1 MDTQEQNKEA
11 YTNDNNGVSSRS
23 TVVAIDSLAMT
34 AIPHESTL
42 QSSKAASVEDATA
55 LPADSP
61 LSTAAPIDVSTQQSR
76 PLEGQVEEETSH
88 APTQS
93 AAFAIS
99 PISSLSPS
107 TSQLPLPPSTLQ
119 LSLPPEGYTNIPNDH
134 PIVRGNNPSP
144 SPIPDTTQTTP
155 ASLSPGPGL
164 TLRSRL
170 RPLSVI
176 IDLTS
181 SPAGPSEP
189 PAYVEQYQLQTMT
202 SSSYETRPS
211 SSLSTRQQLQHQH
224 QHRGSLS
231 FTPEPIVTSITGTS
245 GPGAG
250 TGAES
255 QLSPSTPIPVSA
267 SINLSL
273 SGYRRPF
280 LEEDELPDYISLTE
294 TNLPF
299 TLPSARSITYKVSVT
314 QGPAEFQQPQQG
326 SQQDASSSPLSPI
339 PHEPI
344 LGHQRSTSEAGPSTA
359 VIVQDVAIPNTPGDE
374 AEPNHIQGGMDQEV
388 SRRPGAW
395 TMEYWVGDTILYLC
409 YLMDP
414 KMSAIT
420 ELIPR
425 NRSANTTTPSR
436 IPNPFILAGSSRPF
450 AATNTDADPIT
461 TMTTQDIGQP
471 PIAVSV
477 DIPQTIPQDIT
488 AAGTGTGTESNDG
501 NDSENE
507 EMERVPTGH
516 IRGGPPPISRTRYN
530 TTRPF
535 VIPQLTASS
544 LTVTRRRVTM
554 PIPPRNSVTP
564 ASTAVPNDATTEE
577 HTTTEEQGASGSTS
591 VSAAG
596 AEGSGP
602 QEAVSPV
609 TTPASS
615 SVADQST
622 SAPAQDANFNANEP
636 VAESPA
642 TAAGPL
648 PAVRHIR
655 INDGYPG
662 EEADAILAHSMARM
676 GVPGDRSNSQGHAYN
691 NALTSEFY
699 KVPSFAFVS
708 AEDPQT
714 WVWWSTHHENN
725 LQRCRQEGPNE
736 EVMMWWRTR
745 FDDDATESKERRKQ
759 HKKERRMGLRPS
771 ENKTLKERWRRF
783 WSLKSSVPYRES
795 MEVTMR
801 VRGLYYAW
809 REESYTGDE
818 EMNDI
823 QILTSS
829 PPRFFRL
836 VRDDSLVMGQ
846 RVKGGPVAEVVI
858 HGSSDAGPLAAAAG
872 RGDALGGGA
881 PSHFVGGGESTHM
894 TETLDAPPYGPIPS
908 IRSDGSSITSN
919 NGNTFMTQVSAA
931 TGGPVRSTVA
941 STYIQR
947 VSHGRRSGASS
958 MRYHFSDP
966 ETPAPTIG
974 DERRHSLA
982 PSEPASS
989 RFSPLASS
997 PDADPDQ
1004 PSSFSFSLRKRTCTI
1019 RILEGINSE
1028 VETFALS
1035 TGPRLPEL
1043 FDLFTDESVPGPS
1056 RATFIFSIVVFS
1068 LGFLVVF
1075 LSIALTSKH

>member
-1 MDTQEQNKEA
+1 MDTQEQNEEA
-11 YTNDNNGVSSRS
+11 CSNNVNGVSSRS
-23 TVVAIDSLAMT
+23 TVVAINSPTMT
-34 AIPHESTL
+34 AILHESTI
-42 QSSKAASVEDATA
+42 QSSKDATVEGVATLPAESPSLTAAS
-55 LPADSP
+55 
-61 LSTAAPIDVSTQQSR
+61 IDVSTQQSR
-76 PLEGQVEEETSH
+76 PLE
-88 APTQS
+88 
-93 AAFAIS
+93 
-99 PISSLSPS
+99 
-107 TSQLPLPPSTLQ
+107 
-119 LSLPPEGYTNIPNDH
+119 
-134 PIVRGNNPSP
+134 
-144 SPIPDTTQTTP
+144 
-155 ASLSPGPGL
+155 
-164 TLRSRL
+164 
-170 RPLSVI
+170 
-176 IDLTS
+176 
-181 SPAGPSEP
+181 EP

-202 SSSYETRPS
+202 PSSYETRPS
-211 SSLSTRQQLQHQH
+211 SSSTRQQLQYQQ

-231 FTPEPIVTSITGTS
+231 FTPEPIVTTITGTS
-245 GPGAG
+245 GAGAG

-255 QLSPSTPIPVSA
+255 LLSPSTPIPVSA

-294 TNLPF
+294 SNLPF
-299 TLPSARSITYKVSVT
+299 KLPSARSITYKVSVT

-326 SQQDASSSPLSPI
+326 GQQDPPSSPLSPI
-339 PHEPI
+339 PHESI

-359 VIVQDVAIPNTPGDE
+359 VAVQDVSVPNISGDE
-374 AEPNHIQGGMDQEV
+374 VEANHIQGGMDQED

-425 NRSANTTTPSR
+425 SRPAHPTNPTR
-436 IPNPFILAGSSRPF
+436 IPNPFTLAGSIRPF
-450 AATNTDADPIT
+450 AAADTNAASISA
-461 TMTTQDIGQP
+461 MSAQDVGQP
-471 PIAVSV
+471 PITVSV
-477 DIPQTIPQDIT
+477 DMTQAIAQDST
-488 AAGTGTGTESNDG
+488 AARTGTGTGSNDDD
-501 NDSENE
+501 DSENE
-507 EMERVPTGH
+507 ELERVPTGH

-530 TTRPF
+530 TTRSP
-535 VIPQLTASS
+535 VTPQQTAGNLTFIA
-544 LTVTRRRVTM
+544 RRGTM
-554 PIPPRNSVTP
+554 PISPLNAVAP
-564 ASTAVPNDATTEE
+564 ASTAVPNAATTEE
-577 HTTTEEQGASGSTS
+577 HATTEEQGASVSTS
-591 VSAAG
+591 ASAAG
-596 AEGSGP
+596 PEGSGP
-602 QEAVSPV
+602 REAVSQV
-609 TTPASS
+609 TTPAASEA
-615 SVADQST
+615 ADQP
-622 SAPAQDANFNANEP
+622 ALAQDANVDASEP
-636 VAESPA
+636 VAESST
-642 TAAGPL
+642 TAYAGPL

-676 GVPGDRSNSQGHAYN
+676 GAPGDRSDSQGHAYN
-691 NALTSEFY
+691 SALTSEFY

-745 FDDDATESKERRKQ
+745 FDDDATQSKVRRKQ
-759 HKKERRMGLRPS
+759 NKKEMRMGLRPS
-771 ENKTLKERWRRF
+771 EKFTIKERWRRF

-795 MEVTMR
+795 MEITMR

-809 REESYTGDE
+809 REESYTGNE

-823 QILTSS
+823 QILPTN

-858 HGSSDAGPLAAAAG
+858 HGSSDDGPLAAAAG
-872 RGDALGGGA
+872 RGDALGGGT
-881 PSHFVGGGESTHM
+881 PSLFVGGESTHM

-958 MRYHFSDP
+958 MRYHLSDP
-966 ETPAPTIG
+966 ETPAPTISE
-974 DERRHSLA
+974 ERRHSLA

-989 RFSPLASS
+989 TSSPLASAPES
-997 PDADPDQ
+997 DPDQ
-1004 PSSFSFSLRKRTCTI
+1004 SSSFSSSLRKRTCTI

-1043 FDLFTDESVPGPS
+1043 FDLFTDQSVPGPS

-1068 LGFLVVF
+1068 AGFMIVF

>member
-1 MDTQEQNKEA
+1 MDSQEQNKEA
-11 YTNDNNGVSSRS
+11 CANINNGVSSRS
-23 TVVAIDSLAMT
+23 TIVAIDPPAMT
-34 AIPHESTL
+34 AIPQETTL
-42 QSSKAASVEDATA
+42 QPSKAASTEDVLT
-55 LPADSP
+55 LPSKSP
-61 LSTAAPIDVSTQQSR
+61 SPTAAPNDVSTLSSR
-76 PLEGQVEEETSH
+76 PLDGQVEREASQ

-93 AAFAIS
+93 AVPVRPSAIS
-99 PISSLSPS
+99 PNLPPLPSPS
-107 TSQLPLPPSTLQ
+107 STPQLTLPPN
-119 LSLPPEGYTNIPNDH
+119 GYTNLPSDH
-134 PIVRGNNPSP
+134 PIVGGNDLPP
-144 SPIPDTTQTTP
+144 TPAPDTTPVTP
-155 ASLSPGPGL
+155 ASLSTGSP
-164 TLRSRL
+164 LRSRL
-170 RPLSVI
+170 RPLSVT
-176 IDLTS
+176 IDPTS
-181 SPAGPSEP
+181 TPMCPPGPP
-189 PAYVEQYQLQTMT
+189 DYVEQYQLQTMAP
-202 SSSYETRPS
+202 SSHEARPS
-211 SSLSTRQQLQHQH
+211 SSSSTRQQLQHQY

-231 FTPEPIVTSITGTS
+231 FTPEPIVTTIAGTS
-245 GPGAG
+245 GTGAG

-255 QLSPSTPIPVSA
+255 LLSPSTSIPVSA

-299 TLPSARSITYKVSVT
+299 KLPSARSITYKVSIT
-314 QGPAEFQQPQQG
+314 QGPTEFQQPQQG
-326 SQQDASSSPLSPI
+326 GQQDDPSVHLSPI
-339 PHEPI
+339 PHDST
-344 LGHQRSTSEAGPSTA
+344 LGHQRSTEAGPST
-359 VIVQDVAIPNTPGDE
+359 VIVQDVTVPNIPGDE
-374 AEPNHIQGGMDQEV
+374 AEANIIEGGMDQAH

-395 TMEYWVGDTILYLC
+395 TMEYWVGDTIQYLC

-425 NRSANTTTPSR
+425 SRSAHMTNPAR
-436 IPNPFILAGSSRPF
+436 IPNPFTLAGSIRPF
-450 AATNTDADPIT
+450 AATNTNAVPVTI
-461 TMTTQDIGQP
+461 MSAQDVGQP
-471 PIAVSV
+471 PVAVSV
-477 DIPQTIPQDIT
+477 DMTQEITQDST
-488 AAGTGTGTESNDG
+488 AAGAGTRTGSNNDD
-501 NDSENE
+501 DSENE

-516 IRGGPPPISRTRYN
+516 IRGGPPPISRTRYS
-530 TTRPF
+530 TTRSL
-535 VIPQLTASS
+535 VTPQQAVSNLTFIA
-544 LTVTRRRVTM
+544 RRGTM
-554 PIPPRNSVTP
+554 PIPPLNAVAP
-564 ASTAVPNDATTEE
+564 VSTAVQNAATTEQ
-577 HTTTEEQGASGSTS
+577 HTMTEGQGTSDATSTN
-591 VSAAG
+591 AAG
-596 AEGSGP
+596 ADGSGP
-602 QEAVSPV
+602 LEVVSPV
-609 TTPASS
+609 IAPATSE
-615 SVADQST
+615 VADQP
-622 SAPAQDANFNANEP
+622 ALAQDANVDANEP
-636 VAESPA
+636 AAESST
-642 TAAGPL
+642 TAHAGPL

-662 EEADAILAHSMARM
+662 EEADAILAHTMARM
-676 GVPGDRSNSQGHAYN
+676 GIPGDRRDSQSQAYN
-691 NALTSEFY
+691 SALTSEFY

-745 FDDDATESKERRKQ
+745 FDDEATESKVRRKLN
-759 HKKERRMGLRPS
+759 KKEKRMGLRPS
-771 ENKTLKERWRRF
+771 ENKTIKERWRRF

-795 MEVTMR
+795 MEITMR

-809 REESYTGDE
+809 REESYTGNE

-823 QILTSS
+823 QILTSN

-846 RVKGGPVAEVVI
+846 RVKGGPVAEIVI
-858 HGSSDAGPLAAAAG
+858 HGNSDDGLLAAAADRRDG
-872 RGDALGGGA
+872 LGYGN
-881 PSHFVGGGESTHM
+881 PSPYVGGGESTHM

-947 VSHGRRSGASS
+947 ISHGRRSGASS

-966 ETPAPTIG
+966 ETPAPTIS

-989 RFSPLASS
+989 TSSPLASS
-997 PDADPDQ
+997 PDTDPD
-1004 PSSFSFSLRKRTCTI
+1004 PSSSFSSSLRKRTCTI

-1043 FDLFTDESVPGPS
+1043 FDLFTDQSVPGPS
-1056 RATFIFSIVVFS
+1056 RATFIVSIVVFS
-1068 LGFLVVF
+1068 AGFMIVF

>member
-1 MDTQEQNKEA
+1 M
-11 YTNDNNGVSSRS
+11 
-23 TVVAIDSLAMT
+23 
-34 AIPHESTL
+34 
-42 QSSKAASVEDATA
+42 
-55 LPADSP
+55 
-61 LSTAAPIDVSTQQSR
+61 AP
-76 PLEGQVEEETSH
+76 
-88 APTQS
+88 
-93 AAFAIS
+93 
-99 PISSLSPS
+99 
-107 TSQLPLPPSTLQ
+107 
-119 LSLPPEGYTNIPNDH
+119 
-134 PIVRGNNPSP
+134 
-144 SPIPDTTQTTP
+144 
-155 ASLSPGPGL
+155 
-164 TLRSRL
+164 
-170 RPLSVI
+170 
-176 IDLTS
+176 
-181 SPAGPSEP
+181 
-189 PAYVEQYQLQTMT
+189 
-202 SSSYETRPS
+202 SSYEARPS
-211 SSLSTRQQLQHQH
+211 SSSSTRQQLQHQY

-231 FTPEPIVTSITGTS
+231 FTPEPIVTTIAGTS
-245 GPGAG
+245 GTGAG

-255 QLSPSTPIPVSA
+255 LLSPSTSIPVSA

-299 TLPSARSITYKVSVT
+299 KLPSARSITYKVSIT
-314 QGPAEFQQPQQG
+314 QGPTEFQQPQQG
-326 SQQDASSSPLSPI
+326 GQQDDPSVHLSPI
-339 PHEPI
+339 PHESTH
-344 LGHQRSTSEAGPSTA
+344 GHQRSTEAGPST
-359 VIVQDVAIPNTPGDE
+359 VIVQDVTVPNIPGDE
-374 AEPNHIQGGMDQEV
+374 AEANIIQGGMDQAH

-395 TMEYWVGDTILYLC
+395 TMEYWVGDTIQYLC

-425 NRSANTTTPSR
+425 SRSAQMTNPAR
-436 IPNPFILAGSSRPF
+436 IPNPFTLAGSIRPF
-450 AATNTDADPIT
+450 AATNTNAVPVTI
-461 TMTTQDIGQP
+461 MSAQDVGQP
-471 PIAVSV
+471 PVAVSV
-477 DIPQTIPQDIT
+477 DMTQGITQDST
-488 AAGTGTGTESNDG
+488 AAGTGTRTGSNNDD
-501 NDSENE
+501 DSENE

-530 TTRPF
+530 TTRSL
-535 VIPQLTASS
+535 VTPQQAVSNLTFIA
-544 LTVTRRRVTM
+544 RRGTM
-554 PIPPRNSVTP
+554 PIPPLNAVAP
-564 ASTAVPNDATTEE
+564 VSTAVQNAATTEQ
-577 HTTTEEQGASGSTS
+577 HTTTEGQGTSDATSTN
-591 VSAAG
+591 AAG
-596 AEGSGP
+596 ADGSGP
-602 QEAVSPV
+602 LEVVPPV
-609 TTPASS
+609 IAPATSE
-615 SVADQST
+615 VADQP
-622 SAPAQDANFNANEP
+622 ALAQDANVDANEQA
-636 VAESPA
+636 AESST
-642 TAAGPL
+642 TAHAGPL

-662 EEADAILAHSMARM
+662 EEADAILAHTMARM
-676 GVPGDRSNSQGHAYN
+676 GIPGDRRDSQSQAYN
-691 NALTSEFY
+691 SALTSEFY

-745 FDDDATESKERRKQ
+745 FDDEATESKVRRKQ
-759 HKKERRMGLRPS
+759 NKKEKRMGLRPS
-771 ENKTLKERWRRF
+771 ENKTIKERWRRF

-795 MEVTMR
+795 MEITMR

-809 REESYTGDE
+809 REESYTGNE

-823 QILTSS
+823 QILASN

-846 RVKGGPVAEVVI
+846 RVKGGPVAEIVI
-858 HGSSDAGPLAAAAG
+858 HGNSDDGLLAAAADRRDG
-872 RGDALGGGA
+872 LGCGN
-881 PSHFVGGGESTHM
+881 PSPYVGGGESTHM

-947 VSHGRRSGASS
+947 ISHGRRSGASS

-966 ETPAPTIG
+966 ETPAPTIS

-982 PSEPASS
+982 PSEPVSS
-989 RFSPLASS
+989 TSSPLASS
-997 PDADPDQ
+997 PDTDPD
-1004 PSSFSFSLRKRTCTI
+1004 PSSSFSSSLRKRTCTI

-1043 FDLFTDESVPGPS
+1043 FDLFTDQSVPGPS
-1056 RATFIFSIVVFS
+1056 RATFIVSIVVFS
-1068 LGFLVVF
+1068 AGFMIAF